1 MVEALPGE
9 KVLVKFV
16 LLSSDVLRE
25 GLRSAQ
31 HLTNTHH
38 SGQSHHKFY
47 NLSLEY
53 LYNYLLKEK
62 FRPQICLTV
71 VFRININI
79 IHRKINK

>member
-38 SGQSHHKFY
+38 SGQGHHKFY

-53 LYNYLLKEK
+53 LYNDLLKEK